1 MYLLYE
7 SLYGDLLSECDS
19 TDIIGLYDSREKAVE
34 KAKEIIETDVK
45 ENNYVVDVERNNFDD
60 NNNCVIMFWNN
71 QENWDCYYDII
82 IKKIEL
88 K

>member
-19 TDIIGLYDSREKAVE
+19 TDIIGLYDNREKAVE